1 MALTGLQIFK
11 MLPGGKKEAEANCK
25 KCGFPTC
32 MAFAMKLAKGDISVD
47 ECPYISIS
55 LKNLLD
61 QEKRPAQFEYAFGT
75 PKEQHKIGGETVIFR
90 HEKTFHNP
98 PVMAVNLKSSDDEF
112 KQKLKKI
119 QNYGIERVGEE
130 FKIQAVNLIDD
141 SDDFIEK
148 VKIIA
153 NKNLAMILSSSS
165 SKKISDAL
173 KVTGLNKP
181 IVNLTSKSITG
192 IVKIQQKFDVIVV
205 INGKNFDELKQKSQE
220 FRKLGGKKAILM
232 LNSSLSKPFEFVRD
246 MTKIR
251 QLAMRDKDE
260 NFAYPIMTQ
269 IKFSFDKYYDALIA
283 AIALSKY
290 SNILVLPEMDEAILT
305 ALFTLSQ
312 GLYTDPQKPLQVEP
326 KLYIV
331 GEPNDKA
338 PVFVTTNFALS
349 YFAVATEIEGLDKGA
364 YLVITDS
371 DGMSVLTAWSASKL
385 TGEIIAKAIK
395 TCGIEKKVSHRDL
408 IIPGFVDVLEEEIKI
423 ELPDWNVV
431 IGPNE
436 AADLLKFIKN
446 YEEKQKVNA

>member
-47 ECPYISIS
+47 ECPHISYS

-61 QEKRPAQFEYAFGT
+61 EQKRPAQIEYAFGT
-75 PKEQHKIGGETVIFR
+75 PKQQLKIGGETVLFR

-98 PVMAVNLKSSDDEF
+98 PVISVNLKSSDDEF

-119 QNYGIERVGEE
+119 QNYSIERVGEE
-130 FKIQAVNLIDD
+130 FQISAINLIDD
-141 SDDFIEK
+141 SEDFLEK
-148 VKIIA
+148 VKILA
-153 NKNLAMILSSSS
+153 DKNLPMILTSSS
-165 SKKISDAL
+165 SKKISEAL
-173 KVTGLNKP
+173 KITGLNKP
-181 IVNLTSKSITG
+181 IVNLTSKNLNSI
-192 IVKIQQKFDVIVV
+192 IKIQQKFDVIVV
-205 INGKNFDELKQKSQE
+205 LNGKNIEELKTKSHE
-220 FRKLGGKKAILM
+220 FRQLGGKKATLM
-232 LNSSLSKPFEFVRD
+232 LTTSLSKPFEFVKD

-269 IKFSFDKYYDALIA
+269 INFSFDKYYDALLA
-283 AIALSKY
+283 AIALCKY

-312 GLYTDPQKPLQVEP
+312 GLYTDPQKPLQVEA
-326 KLYIV
+326 KLYEV
-331 GEPNDKA
+331 GEPNDKS

-349 YFAVATEIEGLDKGA
+349 YFAVVTEIESLDKGA

-395 TCGIEKKVSHRDL
+395 TCGIEEKVSHRDL
-408 IIPGFVDVLEEEIKI
+408 IIPGFVDVLAEEIKI

-436 AADLLKFIKN
+436 AADLLKFIKS
-446 YEEKQKVNA
+446 YENSN